1 MVPRVSGL
9 GRFHCTHNAYST
21 LEEVKEEVTT
31 MLATLGYKSTVELII
46 QHLHDCNIP
55 FQFHCYS

>member
-31 MLATLGYKSTVELII
+31 MLATLATTWVPVYSGINYSTL
-46 QHLHDCNIP
+46 P
-55 FQFHCYS
+55 